1 MQINYTLQ
9 LMQPI
14 RNLQTPTTAEMKN
27 RELLSTVDSE
37 NKPRGLYFPKAL
49 SGGPIFGGAYIR
61 SSLSI
66 EGNLRFKSI
75 GLAL

>member
-37 NKPRGLYFPKAL
+37 NKPQGLYFPKAL

-61 SSLSI
+61 SSLSM